1 MINIVQEI
9 AARYGL
15 TRKGEKWVGKCPKC
29 GGSDL
34 TDRFNI
40 RDDGGFKCYSCGD
53 FKGDIITWL
62 REMDGMSCPEAHQA
76 AGIDCRVGAS
86 CQAWDTCRLGSGKG
100 GGKTARRPRPVGVP
114 DHGKAPALPAARPG
128 APDQAWEV
136 WATELVGQAEKA
148 LPGQKAAMTW
158 LRSRGIDTSAAGR
171 FRLGWLGRDSKV
183 NRARIGLS
191 PEKDGR
197 TELWVPSGLLIPV
210 LDGDGRIH
218 RLRVRRSAW
227 TRKRFLPDL
236 KYVWLEGSGQETMA
250 IRPVSGRVRGAVI
263 CEAELDAMACAA
275 AHPEVLAVALG
286 TVRGG
291 LTEELRQMLDEAP
304 VIMVALDADPG
315 KDGKPGP
322 GPEAVAVWLRE
333 YRQAMFW
340 PVPAGKDPGDY
351 VKEHSGDLRVWL
363 EAGLPPAVAASHE
376 PMSCPDGKKS
386 EGGGAVLETGY
397 RRQETEG
404 KTAEMQEGDMATGAV
419 VIPAVEPGGGP
430 LEREPEV
437 VELVTRL
444 RELGGELLVGI
455 RGRDMGVSY
464 SEPLSEVNGPSR
476 RRVGELVYSGA
487 VVPYL
492 LYLLPR
498 GSWNADK
505 FAWFTGMGVLAAR
518 AQKGKGRR

>member
-291 LTEELRQMLDEAP
+291 ISCGLRRDLEAAP
-304 VIMVALDADPG
+304 VILVALDADPG

-322 GPEAVAVWLRE
+322 GPEAVKVWLRE
-333 YRQAMFW
+333 YRQARFW

-351 VKEHSGDLRVWL
+351 AKDHQGDLRAWL
-363 EAGLPPAVAASHE
+363 EAGLPPAVAHD
-376 PMSCPDGKKS
+376 PMSCPGGKKF
-386 EGGGAVLETGY
+386 GGERGCSGD

-404 KTAEMQEGDMATGAV
+404 KTADTREGGMATDAV
-419 VIPAVEPGGGP
+419 VIPAVEPGGVP

-437 VELVTRL
+437 VELIGLL
-444 RELGGELLVGI
+444 REHRAWVVREGCELRAWFPEVPAAMYEATSGGRRRIRELL
-455 RGRDMGVSY
+455 Y
-464 SEPLSEVNGPSR
+464 T
-476 RRVGELVYSGA
+476 GA
-487 VVPYL
+487 VVPFVCHL
-492 LYLLPR
+492 LQPGKYDAAAMAR
-498 GSWNADK
+498 
-505 FAWFTGMGVLAAR
+505 FVGVDN
-518 AQKGKGRR
+518 G